1 MPTVRDYMHVLVIA
15 NGNYTRAN
23 NRRASSTH
31 GGSAPGT
38 GQLVDFPV
46 FNAAYW
52 QQSTSRSRA
61 GFEPDLVFAE
71 IMGVIKGTTSYISG
85 FRPLTRDEYR
95 AMSSR
100 LAPTF
105 AAEGNR
111 DWVYDIFEAYE
122 AKKRHNGDYDAID
135 RVKVVL
141 NELTGNNVLRRRLNG
156 LFEEVYVDGIFLV
169 RILVV

>member
-1 MPTVRDYMHVLVIA
+1 MI
-15 NGNYTRAN
+15 
-23 NRRASSTH
+23 
-31 GGSAPGT
+31 
-38 GQLVDFPV
+38 DFPL

-71 IMGVIKGTTSYISG
+71 ILGIIKGTTSYIAG

-105 AAEGNR
+105 ATEANR
-111 DWVYDIFEAYE
+111 NHMYDIYE
-122 AKKRHNGDYDAID
+122 VYETKKKRNGDYDAID

-141 NELTGNNVLRRRLNG
+141 DKLKGNSVLNG
-156 LFEEVYVDGIFLV
+156 LFEEVYVDGM
-169 RILVV
+169 